1 MITFLYCYGIMCIVS
16 AIMFAFAIKNAEYH
30 PDKEDDESDE
40 FIKQFEE
47 YKKRQEN

>member
-30 PDKEDDESDE
+30 PDNEDEDTE

-47 YKKRQEN
+47 YKKRQEK